1 MIPVDYYIKIKLI
14 LKSMSKSKLD
24 FVETRYSHKD
34 HKHTK
39 TPVDNEPQENNNELT
54 SKRRMAPYDSTNQ

>member
-1 MIPVDYYIKIKLI
+1 
-14 LKSMSKSKLD
+14 MSKSKLD

-34 HKHTK
+34 HKHNK

-54 SKRRMAPYDSTNQ
+54 SKRRIAPYDSSNQ